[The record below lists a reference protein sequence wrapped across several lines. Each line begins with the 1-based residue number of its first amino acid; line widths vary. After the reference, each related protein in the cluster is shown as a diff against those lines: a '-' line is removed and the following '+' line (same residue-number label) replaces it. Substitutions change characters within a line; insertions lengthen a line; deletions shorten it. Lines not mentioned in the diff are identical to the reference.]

1 MRVAA
6 SAVRPA
12 AYGFPMTAQL
22 LIDDLG
28 QALSD
33 SVFVIVDLETTGGS
47 PVDAGITEIGAV
59 KVRGGEV
66 IGEFQTLVN
75 PGEPIPPFI
84 TALTGISDST
94 VAEAPSLAGV
104 YPSFLEFITGA
115 TLVAHNAS
123 YDVGF
128 LKGAAAKLGH
138 VWPEP
143 RVVDTVRMA
152 RAALENGE
160 VVNRKLQTLAAHFK
174 APVSPTHRA
183 LDDARATVHVFHALL
198 ERLAGAGVTRLDD
211 LLRLGPR
218 IAARRSAKRSLAD
231 DLPRT
236 PGVYIF
242 EDAKGRPLYIGKAKN
257 VSARVR
263 SYFGAAETRDRME
276 RMLDLT
282 VRVRAIPC
290 ATEFEALIREHRML
304 VEHKPT
310 FNRAGL
316 RPERNVWLRLTNET
330 FPRLSI
336 VRERHIGRG
345 SLHLGPF
352 RSRQDAEFARDAIA
366 SVTRIR
372 TCQETLSIRTPKSA
386 CALADMGRCD
396 APCDHRVGV
405 EQYRTVADAVLDLC
419 NGDGAA
425 LVTALEQ
432 RQAQL
437 AAAERFEEAA
447 VVRDRVLA
455 FIVGN
460 TKRRRYE
467 RLASVPQL
475 VAAQLVDDVWN
486 VHVIRFG
493 RLAGAGTI
501 RPGSDHRE
509 QIDAIIATSA
519 QIQPS
524 EVVTAADVRET
535 LMLQNWLEQDL
546 VRLID
551 GAIAT
556 ALPAIEALH
565 ERFLPALATRD
576 QAQALAERE
585 RLKFAG
591 NRRI

>member
-1 MRVAA
+1 
-6 SAVRPA
+6 
-12 AYGFPMTAQL
+12 MTAQL
-22 LIDDLG
+22 FIDDLG

-47 PVDAGITEIGAV
+47 PLDAGITEIGAV
-59 KVRGGEV
+59 KVCGGEV
-66 IGEFQTLVN
+66 VGEFQSLVN

-94 VAEAPSLAGV
+94 VADAPSLAGV
-104 YPSFLEFITGA
+104 FPSFLEFITGA

-160 VVNRKLQTLAAHFK
+160 VVNRKLQTLAAFFK
-174 APVSPTHRA
+174 APVTPTHRA

-198 ERLAGAGVTRLDD
+198 ERLAGAGITRLDD

-218 IAARRSAKRSLAD
+218 IAARRAAKRSLAD

-290 ATEFEALIREHRML
+290 ATEFEALIREHRLL

-310 FNRAGL
+310 FNRAGV

-336 VRERHIGRG
+336 VRERHAGRG
-345 SLHLGPF
+345 LLHLGPF
-352 RSRQDAEFARDAIA
+352 RSRQDAEHARDAIA
-366 SVTRIR
+366 SATRIR
-372 TCQETLSIRTPKSA
+372 TCQETLSVRTPRSA

-396 APCDHRVGV
+396 APCDHRIGV

-419 NGDGAA
+419 NGDGIAFA
-425 LVTALEQ
+425 EAMDARQ
-432 RQAQL
+432 RQL
-437 AAAERFEEAA
+437 SAAERFEEAA

-455 FIVGN
+455 FVVGN
-460 TKRRRYE
+460 AKRRRYE
-467 RLASVPQL
+467 RLAMVPHL

-493 RLAGAGTI
+493 KLAAAGTLHAGA
-501 RPGSDHRE
+501 DHRD
-509 QIDAIIATSA
+509 QIDAIVATAS
-519 QIQPS
+519 QILPTD
-524 EVVTAADVRET
+524 VVTAADVRET
-535 LMLQNWLEQDL
+535 LMLQQWLEQAH
-546 VRLID
+546 VRLLD
-551 GAIAT
+551 GSIETTLPPIEPLHQRLQPVLT
-556 ALPAIEALH
+556 AREQSYALREQ
-565 ERFLPALATRD
+565 ERSAHVS
-576 QAQALAERE
+576 
-585 RLKFAG
+585 
-591 NRRI
+591 NRRL